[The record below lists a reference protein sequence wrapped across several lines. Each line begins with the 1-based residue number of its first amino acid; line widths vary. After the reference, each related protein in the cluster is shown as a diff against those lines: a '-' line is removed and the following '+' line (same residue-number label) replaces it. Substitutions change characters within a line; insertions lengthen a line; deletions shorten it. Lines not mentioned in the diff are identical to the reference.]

1 MLVEPYV
8 GCHERHVRH
17 LDVIFSLPWAMKKRI
32 WAVESIGFRMKC
44 VFLLL
49 FVLKKSYSVVFA
61 IICRHIS
68 LRNMGK
74 WLFVAKVAKCYGIR
88 NVCTVIFC
96 YDTWIWWLVSHIEIF
111 GFQYWR
117 CFVILDHDAFV
128 RPYCNASSLQN
139 LLILLSRSFLTTEDR
154 KIDSM
159 SFIPHQENTYFL
171 CRRWYSTHVGKVR
184 ILVERPFF
192 MKFKQ

>member
-1 MLVEPYV
+1 M
-8 GCHERHVRH
+8 
-17 LDVIFSLPWAMKKRI
+17 
-32 WAVESIGFRMKC
+32 C
-44 VFLLL
+44 VF
-49 FVLKKSYSVVFA
+49 A
-61 IICRHIS
+61 S
-68 LRNMGK
+68 LRSQKELFGCICDYVPTYFITEQGK
-74 WLFVAKVAKCYGIR
+74 MITCWKCSKILR
-88 NVCTVIFC
+88 KHNVCTVIIC
-96 YDTWIWWLVSHIEIF
+96 YDTWIWWLVNHIEIF
-111 GFQYWR
+111 GFQYWG
-117 CFVILDHDAFV
+117 CSVILDHDAFV

>member
-44 VFLLL
+44 VF
-49 FVLKKSYSVVFA
+49 FA
-61 IICRHIS
+61 S
-68 LRNMGK
+68 LRSQKELFGCICDCMPTHFITEQGK
-74 WLFVAKVAKCYGIR
+74 WLFVARVVKYYGIH
-88 NVCTVIFC
+88 NVCTVIIYC
-96 YDTWIWWLVSHIEIF
+96 DTWIWWLVSHIEIF

-117 CFVILDHDAFV
+117 CSVILDHDAFV

>member
-1 MLVEPYV
+1 
-8 GCHERHVRH
+8 
-17 LDVIFSLPWAMKKRI
+17 MKKRI

-74 WLFVAKVAKCYGIR
+74 WLFVAKVAKCYGIH
-88 NVCTVIFC
+88 NVCTVIIYC
-96 YDTWIWWLVSHIEIF
+96 DTWIWWLVNHIEIF

-117 CFVILDHDAFV
+117 CSVILDHDAFV

-139 LLILLSRSFLTTEDR
+139 LLILHSRSFLTTEDR
-154 KIDSM
+154 RIDSM

-171 CRRWYSTHVGKVR
+171 CRQWYSTHVGKVR
-184 ILVERPFF
+184 ILVERPFSV
-192 MKFKQ
+192 KFKQ

>member
-1 MLVEPYV
+1 M
-8 GCHERHVRH
+8 
-17 LDVIFSLPWAMKKRI
+17 
-32 WAVESIGFRMKC
+32 C
-44 VFLLL
+44 VFCFSSFSKRRL
-49 FVLKKSYSVVFA
+49 SVVFV
-61 IICRHIS
+61 IMCRYIL
-68 LRNMGK
+68 LRNRGI
-74 WLFVAKVAKCYGIR
+74 WLYIARVVKYYGIH
-88 NVCTVIFC
+88 NVCTVIIY

-117 CFVILDHDAFV
+117 CSVILDHDAFV